1 MRFQTLAEWL
11 AWQEQLHP
19 AEIELGLER
28 VAAVYQRL
36 QPAKRPPKVITVG
49 GTNGKG
55 SSVALLTAIYQA
67 AGYRVGCYTSPH
79 LLRYTERICINGVE
93 VEEQILC
100 AAFDR
105 VDQARGAT
113 SLTYFEFGT
122 LAALDIFNRTDL
134 DVVILE
140 VGMGGR
146 LDAVNIID
154 PDVALI
160 TNVALDHQDWLGE
173 DREQIA
179 FEKAGILR
187 GQRPAVFGEAD
198 MPQRLAGVVEEKAVD
213 LRCFGRDFG
222 YERSGG
228 QWRWWSAAR
237 QREALPLP
245 ALRGEFQLQNAAAVL
260 MVLEL
265 MQERLPVSQQ
275 SIREGL
281 LQVKV
286 AGRFQVFPGQVQQIV
301 DVAHNPHAAAT
312 LARNLR
318 DTECLGRTLAVMGM
332 MRDKDI
338 AEVIRLMAEEI
349 DAWFVGGLALPRAA
363 TGAELRAAFD
373 QAGIDAAVVQV
384 YPEITQAY
392 RQALEQARP
401 ADRLVIFGSF
411 YVVAAVLPVLVT
423 NVAKL
428 PEVSGWNTIQ
438 SNSD

>member
-19 AEIELGLER
+19 SEIELGLAR
-28 VAAVYQRL
+28 VTAVYRRL
-36 QPAKRPPKVITVG
+36 EPAQRPPVVITVG

-55 SSVALLTAIYQA
+55 SSVALLAAIYQA

-79 LLRYTERICINGVE
+79 LLRYTERIRINGAE
-93 VEEQILC
+93 VEEQALC

-105 VDQARGAT
+105 VDAARGAT

-122 LAALDIFNRTDL
+122 LAALDIFNRADL

-187 GQRPAVFGEAD
+187 AQRPAVFGEAD
-198 MPQRLAGVVEEKAVD
+198 MPRRLAEIVKEKAVP

-228 QWRWWSAAR
+228 QWRWWGAAR
-237 QREALPLP
+237 ARDALPLP

-265 MQERLPVSQQ
+265 LHERLPVAQQ

-281 LQVKV
+281 LQVRV
-286 AGRFQVFPGQVQQIV
+286 PARFQVFPGPVPQIL

-312 LARNLR
+312 LAQNLR
-318 DTECLGRTLAVMGM
+318 TTECLGRTIAVMGM

-338 AEVIRLMAEEI
+338 AEVIRLVAGEI
-349 DAWFVGGLALPRAA
+349 DVWHVGGLALARAA
-363 TGAELRAAFD
+363 TGEELRAAFAK
-373 QAGIDAAVVQV
+373 AGVEAVVHAHPDIV
-384 YPEITQAY
+384 SAY

-411 YVVAAVLPVLVT
+411 YVVAAVLPIL
-423 NVAKL
+423 A
-428 PEVSGWNTIQ
+428 
-438 SNSD
+438 

>member
-28 VAAVYQRL
+28 VAAVYRRL
-36 QPAKRPPKVITVG
+36 QPARHPPAVITVG

-79 LLRYTERICINGVE
+79 LLRYTERIRIDGAE
-93 VEEQILC
+93 VEESALC
-100 AAFDR
+100 AAFER
-105 VDQARGAT
+105 VDAARGAT

-122 LAALDIFNRTDL
+122 LAALDLFNRADL
-134 DVVILE
+134 DVLVLE

-154 PDVALI
+154 SDVALI

-187 GQRPAVFGEAD
+187 AHRPAVFGEAD
-198 MPQRLAGVVEEKAVD
+198 IPQRLAAVVAEKTVE

-222 YERSGG
+222 YERNGG
-228 QWRWWSAAR
+228 QWRWWSSAR
-237 QREALPLP
+237 QRDALPLP
-245 ALRGEFQLQNAAAVL
+245 ALRGEFQLHNAAAVL

-265 MQERLPVSQQ
+265 LQDRLPVAQQ

-281 LQVKV
+281 LQVQV
-286 AGRFQVFPGQVQQIV
+286 PARFQVFPGQVQQIL

-318 DTECLGRTLAVMGM
+318 ETECLGRTIAVMGM

-338 AEVIRLMAEEI
+338 AEVIRLMAGEI
-349 DAWFVGGLALPRAA
+349 DAWHVGGLALPRAA
-363 TGAELRAAFD
+363 TGAELRAAFA
-373 QAGIDAAVVQV
+373 QAGVAAEVHV
-384 YPEITQAY
+384 YPEIVPAY
-392 RQALEQARP
+392 RGALAQARP
-401 ADRLVIFGSF
+401 ADRLVVFGSF

-423 NVAKL
+423 NVVKL

-438 SNSD
+438 SSSD